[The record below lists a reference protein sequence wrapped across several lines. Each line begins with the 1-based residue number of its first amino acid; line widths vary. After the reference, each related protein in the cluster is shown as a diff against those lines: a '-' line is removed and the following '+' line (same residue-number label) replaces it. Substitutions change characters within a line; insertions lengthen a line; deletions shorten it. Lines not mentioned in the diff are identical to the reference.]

1 MLDIKN
7 YEIKLVNSPQKM
19 DEFMDFLDKLKNIKF
34 ISIDFEYTKNKIQL
48 WQICF
53 YIKNNNKIYVIQ
65 EKHITDEYF
74 EIIKNKL
81 LLSDIIKIF
90 SGAES
95 LDFPYLFSVLK
106 DPKSI
111 YEFLKN
117 TFDVR
122 FLCEYYQSIHGI
134 KRKCNVY
141 DSMLYFRALKKDTY
155 DKLQEMNLEIG
166 DIWKVN
172 WNNIS
177 KDKNL
182 LTYTIY
188 DVIYLKKLLLKQYKV
203 YKKENLTD
211 DFYNLQ
217 KVNIYVLLKRF
228 NINYDYKL
236 AIKDLEKYKI
246 IDYYRKIL

>member
-1 MLDIKN
+1 MLDVKN
-7 YEIKLVNSPQKM
+7 YEIILVDSSDKM
-19 DEFMDFLDKLKNIKF
+19 DNFIEFLNKLKKIKF
-34 ISIDFEYTKNKIQL
+34 ISIDFEYTKNNIQL

-65 EKHITDEYF
+65 EKYIIKEYM

-95 LDFPYLFSVLK
+95 LDFPYLFGILK
-106 DPKSI
+106 NPEVI
-111 YEFLKN
+111 YKFLKN

-122 FLCEYYQSIHGI
+122 FLCEYYQNLHDI
-134 KRKCNVY
+134 KKKCNVY
-141 DSMLYFRALKKDTY
+141 DSMLYFEAIHKEIY
-155 DKLQEMNLEIG
+155 DKLQKINKEIG

-172 WNNIS
+172 WNNIG

-182 LTYTIY
+182 LIYTIY
-188 DVIYLKKLLLKQYKV
+188 DVIYLKKLLLKQYKK
-203 YKKENLTD
+203 YKKENLEE

-217 KVNIYVLLKRF
+217 KANIYVLLKRF

-236 AIKDLEKYKI
+236 NLKDYEKFRV
-246 IDYYRKIL
+246 IDYFKKIL